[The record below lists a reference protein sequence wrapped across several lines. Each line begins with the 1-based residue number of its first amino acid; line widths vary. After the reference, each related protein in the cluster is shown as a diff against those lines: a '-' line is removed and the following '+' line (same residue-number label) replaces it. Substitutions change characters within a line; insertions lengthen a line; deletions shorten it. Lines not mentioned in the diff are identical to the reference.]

1 MHVSIFK
8 FLIRDLTLRRPEQP
22 EGLPAA
28 GNSAGKHTSFSVFM
42 ESYLSRR
49 LQSLAES
56 QTLAMNQKTK
66 DLQAQGFDIVN
77 LTAGEPDFFT
87 PGHIKAAAKK
97 AVDDNYS
104 FYTPVDGYLELR
116 KAIADKLKRENDLD
130 YKPEQITVSNGAK
143 HSLANAIMSLV
154 DEGDEVVIPA
164 PYWVSYSEL
173 VKLAGGKSVI
183 VKTTLASGFK
193 MTAAQLESAITPKTK
208 LLILCSPS
216 NPTGGVYSKVELK
229 ALADVIARHDR
240 IFVISDEIYEH
251 INFVGR
257 HESIA
262 QLANVKDKV
271 VLINGVSKA
280 YAMTGYRIGY
290 LAAPLWI
297 AKACSKLQG
306 QLTSN
311 PSSIA
316 QRAAI
321 AALTQDN
328 TPTKEMTVAFK
339 RRRDLVIRWL
349 NDMPGVKCNVPEGAF
364 YVFPDVSSFFGKS
377 DGSVTIKTDMDMC
390 LYLLDKALVS
400 GVPGGAF
407 GEPTCIRLSYATS
420 DENLEKAM
428 KSMKQALERLTA
440 IG

>member
-1 MHVSIFK
+1 
-8 FLIRDLTLRRPEQP
+8 
-22 EGLPAA
+22 
-28 GNSAGKHTSFSVFM
+28 M
-42 ESYLSRR
+42 ENYLSQR

-66 DLQAQGFDIVN
+66 DLQAKGLDIVN

-87 PGHIKAAAKK
+87 PDHIKAAAKK

-104 FYTPVDGYLELR
+104 FYTPVDGYMDLR
-116 KAIADKLKRENDLD
+116 VAIANKLKRENNLD

-154 DEGDEVVIPA
+154 DEGDEVIIPA

-183 VKTTLASGFK
+183 VKTTLESGFK
-193 MTAAQLESAITPKTK
+193 MTATQLESAITPKTK

-216 NPTGGVYSKVELK
+216 NPTGGVYGKEELK
-229 ALADVIARHDR
+229 ALADVIAKHDR

-251 INFVGR
+251 INFVGK

-262 QLANVKDKV
+262 QFANVKDKV

-290 LAAPLWI
+290 LAAPLWLT
-297 AKACSKLQG
+297 KACSKLQG
-306 QLTSN
+306 QFTSN

-316 QRAAI
+316 QRAAV

-339 RRRDLVIRWL
+339 RRRDLVIKWL
-349 NDMPGVKCNVPEGAF
+349 KDMPGVKCNVPEGAF
-364 YVFPDVSSFFGKS
+364 YVFPDISSFFGKS
-377 DGSVTIKTDMDMC
+377 DGNVTINTDMDMC

-400 GVPGGAF
+400 GVPGDAF

-420 DENLEKAM
+420 DANLEKAM
-428 KSMKQALERLTA
+428 KSMKEALAKLK
-440 IG
+440 